1 MPRDFRWFTVFLA
14 TDHLLDHRTDE
25 PAMDAS
31 FNFHIP
37 SGNRDASRSSNRHP
51 IYSKARN
58 KHLTHLRESLL
69 PRRNSLKKKKEKKES
84 KRLPNYA
91 SAQFRKS
98 RVRGRREASARF
110 FSRERR
116 VIANRRYFGGE
127 REEEEEVEVADG
139 NVTAISRA
147 IQPRIQYS
155 TGKPVRCCGNTRSAE
170 ECHLPVLDLC
180 ITEYI

>member
-37 SGNRDASRSSNRHP
+37 SENRDASRSSNRYP

-84 KRLPNYA
+84 KRPPNYA
-91 SAQFRKS
+91 SAQFRETGGEER
-98 RVRGRREASARF
+98 RVQGS
-110 FSRERR
+110 SRERG
-116 VIANRRYFGGE
+116 A
-127 REEEEEVEVADG
+127 
-139 NVTAISRA
+139 
-147 IQPRIQYS
+147 
-155 TGKPVRCCGNTRSAE
+155 
-170 ECHLPVLDLC
+170 
-180 ITEYI
+180 